1 MAITT
6 RTMEFKAEEN
16 PSECSVGIDAD
27 GKGYLIRNDKK
38 VVKKAVKKVEEVKSE
53 EAEAE

>member
-27 GKGYLIRNDKK
+27 GKGYLIRHDKK